1 LGIDWNVIAHAIPLL
16 AQAAVVT
23 IQIAAI
29 AGVLEIVL
37 GVAIGLMSLSRSRLV
52 RWPIEVY
59 VDIVRGTPLLVQI
72 FFVFFALPAI
82 GIRLPE
88 FWAGVIA
95 LAFNGAAFVS
105 ETVRGGV
112 AAVEKG
118 QSEAAESIGM
128 VHRQVLVWILLPQ
141 AFRQIVPP
149 ITNELIN
156 LTKNTSL
163 LSAISVF
170 ELTRS
175 AQSLVSVYFTPVEI
189 FALLALYYY
198 VIVKVLSVASARLE
212 AGLPRW

>member
-1 LGIDWNVIAHAIPLL
+1 MAIDWNVISHAIPLL

-37 GVAIGLMSLSRSRLV
+37 GVALGLMSLSRSRLV

-88 FWAGVIA
+88 FWAGVVA

-141 AFRQIVPP
+141 VFRQIVPP

-198 VIVKVLSVASARLE
+198 VIVKVLSVASSRLE
-212 AGLPRW
+212 ARLPRW

>member
-82 GIRLPE
+82 GIKLPE
-88 FWAGVIA
+88 FWAGVVA

>member
-1 LGIDWNVIAHAIPLL
+1 MTFDWNIVGHAIPLL
-16 AQAAVVT
+16 AEATIVT
-23 IQIAAI
+23 IQIALL

-37 GVAIGLMSLSRSRLV
+37 GVIIGLLSLSHSRWV
-52 RWPIEVY
+52 RMPIAIY
-59 VDIVRGTPLLVQI
+59 VDVVRGTPLIVQI
-72 FFVFFALPAI
+72 FFVFFALPAF
-82 GIRLPE
+82 GIHLPE

-95 LAFNGAAFVS
+95 LSFNGAAFIA

-118 QSEAAESIGM
+118 QSEAAQSIGM
-128 VHRQVLVWILLPQ
+128 RRQQILFWILLPQ
-141 AFRQIVPP
+141 VVRQILPP

-175 AQSLVSVYFTPVEI
+175 AQSLVSTYFAPLEI
-189 FALLALYYY
+189 YGLLAIYYY
-198 VIVKVLSVASARLE
+198 VIVKVLSVASVRLE
-212 AGLPRW
+212 ARLPKW